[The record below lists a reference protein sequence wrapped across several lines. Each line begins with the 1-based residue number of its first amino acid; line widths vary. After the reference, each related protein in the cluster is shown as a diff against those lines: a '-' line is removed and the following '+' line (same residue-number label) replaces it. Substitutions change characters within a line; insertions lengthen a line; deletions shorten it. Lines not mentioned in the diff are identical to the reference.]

1 MNPNDNTENQLE
13 NEEMQKS
20 EEDIN
25 SLTENENNIDNNQN
39 STETASLEKSTDEF
53 DEAETED
60 DIDIAE
66 EKPKAKKNKNRT
78 LIAATT
84 IFAVTA
90 VSFGVWSSFFNNDIS
105 GVWATDVEFTDNSG
119 NTKTAV
125 MKFDFDNAERMSF
138 FENEK
143 SYFSDKESGSL
154 TAKMINGGR
163 SFSGWY
169 NKTKS
174 NDNQNVLQI
183 FISAYQDVFSY
194 NYELSGNIFTG
205 RQLKLINGDEIME
218 FTQSD
223 DSYALDPDKNFKPN
237 TGVVGI
243 WDADGITY
251 IFTSDGRFTEDT
263 GSIRVDGVY
272 SFGET
277 ADGYDAII
285 VKYMYNGDVDTVE
298 IPYLL
303 KGNKMT
309 LTFNGYDVDLTRT
322 DK

>member
-13 NEEMQKS
+13 NEEIQKP
-20 EEDIN
+20 EENIN
-25 SLTENENNIDNNQN
+25 SLTENENNIDDNQS
-39 STETASLEKSTDEF
+39 STETEE
-53 DEAETED
+53 
-60 DIDIAE
+60 DIDMAE
-66 EKPKAKKNKNRT
+66 EKPQAKKNKNRT
-78 LIAATT
+78 LIAATA

-90 VSFGVWSSFFNNDIS
+90 VSFGVWYSFFNNDIS

-125 MKFDFDNAERMSF
+125 MKFDFDDAERMSF

-174 NDNQNVLQI
+174 ENNQNVLQL

-205 RQLKLINGDEIME
+205 RQLKLIDNDEVME

-223 DSYALDPDKNFKPN
+223 DSYALDPDKDFKPN
-237 TGVVGI
+237 TGVVGT

-251 IFTSDGRFTEDT
+251 IFTDDGRFTEDT

-277 ADGYDAII
+277 DDGYDAII

-303 KGNKMT
+303 KGSKMT

-322 DK
+322 GE